1 MEVSEKRIN
10 NLKID
15 PRIFTLK
22 FGCRCNGECCYFGV
36 YTDLKEYE
44 SIMAIKDKI
53 LNVMDDSQTKNVK
66 DWFEVPQKDDD
77 FESGFAVGTELYN
90 GKCVFLDKA
99 GLCTLQKLAVSEGK
113 HKWDYKPTY
122 CILFPF
128 TVYEET
134 FTIDDEHIDRL
145 NHCNKYPTD
154 DSTIYESCVEELKHF
169 FGEVGFRQLE
179 EFRMEC
185 TSTNKTLEKA

>member
-1 MEVSEKRIN
+1 MSESEKRIN

-22 FGCRCNGECCYFGV
+22 FGCKCNGECCNYGV
-36 YTDLKEYE
+36 YTDLKEFE

-53 LNVMDDSQTKNVK
+53 KEAMDDSQTKNEK
-66 DWFEVPQKDDD
+66 EWFEAPQKDDD
-77 FESGFAVGTELYN
+77 FESGFAVGRELHN
-90 GKCVFLDKA
+90 GKCVFLDKV

-113 HKWDYKPTY
+113 HKWGYKPTY

-134 FTIDDEHIDRL
+134 FTIDDEHIERL
-145 NHCNKYPTD
+145 DHCNKFPQD
-154 DSTIYESCVEELKHF
+154 ESTIYESCTEELKHF
-169 FGEVGFRQLE
+169 FGEEGFRQLE
-179 EFRMEC
+179 EFRMEYI
-185 TSTNKTLEKA
+185 SANKTLEKA